1 MNKIL
6 LLIPVL
12 VFFACKKDQ
21 AQPEPVKPAMSITAT
36 SIAEGDANSTI
47 TVKVQLDKPAEV
59 GVVVNYSTVAGTA
72 QPAVDYVSISN
83 AQLTFS
89 VGEQEKTI
97 PVQII
102 GDNIK
107 EADEAFEIVLLNPAN
122 ATLAQ
127 SRATITITNDDAD
140 NALIIPTTG
149 YITPETYPGRTL
161 VWQDEFTANTLN
173 ASFWTHE
180 TGTGQGGWGNN
191 ELQYYRAEN
200 TYFSEGNMII
210 EAKEENFG
218 GANYTSSR
226 LVTRGKKEFQYGRID
241 LRAALPKGKGI
252 WPALWMLGSNLS
264 QAGWPACGEI
274 DIMEL
279 VGNDPGR
286 VHGTVH
292 YGTSTATHQ
301 QKTASRSLN
310 GGATFNDE
318 FHVFSLVWEE
328 NRIRWYVDDV
338 LFHEVTPTTLGA
350 GQPWPF
356 NQPNFFIF
364 NVAVGGNWPGSPDA
378 STDFPQRMIVDYVRV
393 FQ

>member
-6 LLIPVL
+6 LLIPL
-12 VFFACKKDQ
+12 LAFFACKKDQ

-378 STDFPQRMIVDYVRV
+378 STDFLQRMIVDYVRV

>member
-12 VFFACKKDQ
+12 AFFACKKDP
-21 AQPEPVKPAMSITAT
+21 AQPEPVKPAMSIAAT
-36 SIAEGDANSTI
+36 SVAEGDANNTI
-47 TVKVQLDKPAEV
+47 TVKVQLDKPAEA

-83 AQLTFS
+83 AQLTFA
-89 VGEQEKTI
+89 VGEQEKNI
-97 PVQII
+97 AVQII

-127 SRATITITNDDAD
+127 SRATITITNDDSD

-173 ASFWTHE
+173 TSFWTHE
-180 TGTGQGGWGNN
+180 IGTGQSGWGNN
-191 ELQYYRAEN
+191 ELQYYRPEN

-210 EAKEENFG
+210 EAKQENFG

-226 LVTRGKKEFQYGRID
+226 LITRGKKEFQYGRID
-241 LRAALPKGKGI
+241 IRAALPKGKGI

-292 YGTSTATHQ
+292 YGTSTSTHQ
-301 QKTASRSLN
+301 QKTASRALN

-318 FHVFSLVWEE
+318 FHVFSIVWEE
-328 NRIRWYVDDV
+328 NRIRWYIDDA
-338 LFHEVTPTTLGA
+338 LFHEVTPAILGA